1 MSYSASSMRK
11 VFDIPGGVHPPESKE
26 QSLQLPLG
34 PVLLPQR
41 VVLPLSQHIGAPA
54 KAIVAVGEKVR
65 TGQLIAEPQGLF
77 SVGLHASISGTVSA
91 IEDRPI
97 PHTSGMNAE
106 CIVIESDGLDEW
118 VALDECEDY
127 TALERDALMA
137 KIRTAG
143 LAGMGGAG
151 FPSAIKLNP
160 RADDNIDTLIINGT
174 ECEPYITADDTLMR
188 EQADAVIQG
197 TLLLAHLLGDPSTVL
212 IGVEDNKPTAI
223 TALKKAAAAIEGQCN
238 IEIVDFPTKY
248 PSGGEKQ
255 LIQILTGIEVGSGD
269 IPASLGIVCHN
280 VGTAVAAWEA
290 VRYGRPLISRI
301 TTVVGEALDT
311 QRNVEVRI
319 GTLISEVLEQNGFNA
334 DEAARLIMGGPMMG
348 FALQDAD
355 VPIVKTS
362 NCILAPSKQEMPEP
376 PPAQAC
382 IRCGMC
388 AEACPASLLPQ
399 QLFWYSQSEDYDRL
413 QAHNLMDCIE
423 CGACSFVCP
432 SNIPLVQYYRA
443 SKGAIKQAAV
453 DKQKSDRSRERFEF
467 RQARLDKAEAEKEA
481 KRQARK
487 QAAAEA
493 KKLAAEKKE
502 QELLH
507 PTATP
512 VAAEPTAAAPAVVA
526 DPEAEK
532 AKLERA
538 LSSAQNRLDK
548 ARDRVDNAEP
558 ERRDKMA
565 ARVKEA
571 ELKVLDA
578 QNKLEQFNSADSTDP
593 VDAAIARAKAK
604 AALPPQAKLKSNIET
619 LQKRMTIAADK
630 LSIAKTEGAATVDA
644 LQTGLDKMQG
654 KIAKLQQELIDLG
667 PEPALEVTIKAE
679 ATPDPAAA
687 AIERAKAKAVANANM
702 SPADK
707 LHDQI
712 ASIEKR
718 IAKTTEKV
726 AVARAE
732 GSGTADALQLGL
744 DKMTAK
750 LNKARAD
757 LCELEPE
764 LQHKSALKD
773 EPASE
778 PDAASAAIAKAKA
791 KAAAT
796 ATMSPEEKLRD
807 QITSM
812 QTRIVKTTAKVTAAR
827 AEGSDITDA
836 LQLGLDKMTA
846 KLEKAKS
853 DLAELSN

>member
-1 MSYSASSMRK
+1 MSYIASSTRK

-26 QSLQLPLG
+26 QSLQLPLA
-34 PVLLPQR
+34 PALLPLQ
-41 VVLPLSQHIGAPA
+41 VVLPLGQHIGAPA
-54 KAIVAVGEKVR
+54 KAIVNIGDRVR
-65 TGQLIAEPQGLF
+65 TGQLIAAPQGVF

-97 PHTSGMNAE
+97 PHSSGMNAE

-118 VALDECEDY
+118 VDLEECEDY
-127 TALERDALMA
+127 TVLKPDALMA
-137 KIRTAG
+137 KIRTSG

-151 FPSAIKLNP
+151 FPSAIKLSP
-160 RADDNIDTLIINGT
+160 RADHNIDTLIINGT

-197 TLLLAHLLGDPSTVL
+197 TLLLAYLLGNPNTVL

-223 TALKKAAAAIEGQCN
+223 TALKKAATAIDGECN
-238 IEIVDFPTKY
+238 IEIVEFPTKY

-280 VGTAVAAWEA
+280 VGTTVAAWEA
-290 VRYGRPLISRI
+290 IRFGRPLISRI

-348 FALQDAD
+348 FALQDAG

-362 NCILAPSKQEMPEP
+362 NCILAPSKQELPEP

-443 SKGAIKQAAV
+443 SKGAIKQAAI

-467 RQARLDKAEAEKEA
+467 RQARLDKAEADKEA

-487 QAAAEA
+487 QAAEKA
-493 KKLAAEKKE
+493 KKIAAEKKE

-507 PTATP
+507 PTAAP
-512 VAAEPTAAAPAVVA
+512 VAAVPTPAAVVA

-578 QNKLEQFNSADSTDP
+578 QTKLEQFNSADSTDP

-604 AALPPQAKLKSNIET
+604 AALPPHAKLKNNIDT

-654 KIAKLQQELIDLG
+654 KIAKLQQELSDLG
-667 PEPALEVTIKAE
+667 PEPTSEVTIKE
-679 ATPDPAAA
+679 ETTPDPAAA
-687 AIERAKAKAVANANM
+687 AIKRAKAKAAASANM

-726 AVARAE
+726 EMARAE
-732 GSGTADALQLGL
+732 GSSTADALQLGL

-750 LNKARAD
+750 LDKARAD
-757 LCELEPE
+757 LSELEPDR
-764 LQHKSALKD
+764 QQKSAHKNEL
-773 EPASE
+773 ASE

-791 KAAAT
+791 KAAAA

-812 QTRIVKTTAKVTAAR
+812 QTRIVKTTAKVAAAR

-846 KLEKAKS
+846 KLAKAKS